1 MRFWGSEPKTSVI
14 RATAFSAMR
23 ANTHAGFVCH
33 QSVDSIEFLQ
43 YFLSRKSQHLTVND
57 CNFRQ
62 MYLMRHQQTMVFDA
76 QQLAQSLTISLDGL
90 FAVAAIAVDVKLAIA
105 SFAIAALSCAAEGC
119 HALAQGIVLQYGFLC
134 HHGAKL
140 RVFFGILTFFP
151 YFCSV

>member
-1 MRFWGSEPKTSVI
+1 
-14 RATAFSAMR
+14 
-23 ANTHAGFVCH
+23 
-33 QSVDSIEFLQ
+33 
-43 YFLSRKSQHLTVND
+43 
-57 CNFRQ
+57 
-62 MYLMRHQQTMVFDA
+62 MYLVRHQQAAVLNV
-76 QQLAQSLTISLDGL
+76 QQLSQRLTISLDS
-90 FAVAAIAVDVKLAIA
+90 FFTVAAIAVDVKLAIA